1 MQVGRSLRPC
11 WSSSRATGVRC
22 TSGSTPV
29 RSGNGRGRTRPKHA
43 VKSCAGQ
50 MWMLVPGR
58 GSFKW
63 QLDSCR
69 GKLEASRVEVKE
81 LRRAVKAA
89 QSSKAEVTRF
99 EQRPS
104 ESRIEAARQP
114 PVVSLTE
121 VNQLRKAL
129 KVAQAR
135 AEKAGLLEYE
145 VRELRKDLQGAETHK
160 ETIGSQN
167 REIVRL
173 VAELRRLR
181 DQKDAVKS
189 LSGEGYRLRVALYV
203 SEAQKDKLKA
213 RLTKLRATGAT
224 LSKLSSD
231 EGCSTSY
238 SPEEIS
244 APEGHDHVV
253 RQGERPAAQDRAEV
267 GEAASVAG
275 GSACQTSCNQKGA

>member
-1 MQVGRSLRPC
+1 MAVLDEDIGAALRQADGNDAGWSFPASVLEQQPRDWRSLYERQHARAERERARADAAEARC
-11 WSSSRATGVRC
+11 EELRRSDVDARSRA
-22 TSGSTPV
+22 
-29 RSGNGRGRTRPKHA
+29 
-43 VKSCAGQ
+43 
-50 MWMLVPGR
+50 

-145 VRELRKDLQGAETHK
+145 VRELRKDLQGA
-160 ETIGSQN
+160 
-167 REIVRL
+167 
-173 VAELRRLR
+173 
-181 DQKDAVKS
+181 
-189 LSGEGYRLRVALYV
+189 
-203 SEAQKDKLKA
+203 
-213 RLTKLRATGAT
+213 
-224 LSKLSSD
+224 
-231 EGCSTSY
+231 
-238 SPEEIS
+238 
-244 APEGHDHVV
+244 
-253 RQGERPAAQDRAEV
+253 
-267 GEAASVAG
+267 
-275 GSACQTSCNQKGA
+275 

>member
-1 MQVGRSLRPC
+1 MAVLDEDIGVALTQADGNDAGWSFPASVLEQQPRDWRSLYERQHARAERERARADAAEARC
-11 WSSSRATGVRC
+11 EELRRSDVDARSRA
-22 TSGSTPV
+22 
-29 RSGNGRGRTRPKHA
+29 
-43 VKSCAGQ
+43 
-50 MWMLVPGR
+50 

-189 LSGEGYRLRVALYV
+189 LSGEGYRLRVALNV

-231 EGCSTSY
+231 E
-238 SPEEIS
+238 
-244 APEGHDHVV
+244 
-253 RQGERPAAQDRAEV
+253 AAQLRTALRRSRRQKATITSFGKEN
-267 GEAASVAG
+267 ARLLLFSALAG
-275 GSACQTSCNQKGA
+275 

>member
-1 MQVGRSLRPC
+1 M
-11 WSSSRATGVRC
+11 
-22 TSGSTPV
+22 
-29 RSGNGRGRTRPKHA
+29 
-43 VKSCAGQ
+43 
-50 MWMLVPGR
+50 
-58 GSFKW
+58 
-63 QLDSCR
+63 
-69 GKLEASRVEVKE
+69 KE

-135 AEKAGLLEYE
+135 AEKAGLLAYE

-160 ETIGSQN
+160 ETIGLQN

-181 DQKDAVKS
+181 AQKDAVKS
-189 LSGEGYRLRVALYV
+189 LSGEGYRLRVALNV
-203 SEAQKDKLKA
+203 ENARLRRKVRKLKSA
-213 RLTKLRATGAT
+213 AYQASLRPGRR
-224 LSKLSSD
+224 LSKFVQSD
-231 EGCSTSY
+231 EAAQLRTAL
-238 SPEEIS
+238 PEIS
-244 APEGHDHVV
+244 SGQEGARSKSLSIAD
-253 RQGERPAAQDRAEV
+253 A
-267 GEAASVAG
+267 
-275 GSACQTSCNQKGA
+275 